1 MRQYSYFL
9 IAIGIVV
16 VIAAFTIV
24 DQSEAAPEPK
34 RRSGGSS
41 RKSGSSGTSWFGGGK
56 KQSNSGSSWFG
67 GSKKTQNT
75 GYGGKKKSK
84 TKSNL
89 KKAAV
94 IGATAYGAYQLG
106 KLSGRF
112 SSPGYG
118 YGNRG
123 YGYQQWNSWREV
135 DGFLCRKTEDC
146 NWIDPRLYCQDYELK
161 FTPQHGW
168 FGGDYLSIVG
178 ECACPHG
185 MRWNNYEVECQ
196 TNYFS
201 GTNLLLVVLIPILL
215 LGCCCCVGIYFARK
229 MFS

>member
-75 GYGGKKKSK
+75 GKFYFRRGLYWSIISMLFGVCTVVLLVGYGGKKKSK

-161 FTPQHGW
+161 FTPQVS
-168 FGGDYLSIVG
+168 FV
-178 ECACPHG
+178 
-185 MRWNNYEVECQ
+185 
-196 TNYFS
+196 
-201 GTNLLLVVLIPILL
+201 
-215 LGCCCCVGIYFARK
+215 
-229 MFS
+229 